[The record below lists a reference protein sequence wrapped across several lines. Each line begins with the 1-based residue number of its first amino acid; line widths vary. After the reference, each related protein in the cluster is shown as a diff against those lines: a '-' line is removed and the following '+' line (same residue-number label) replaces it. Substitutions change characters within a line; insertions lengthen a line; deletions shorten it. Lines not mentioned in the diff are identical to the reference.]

1 MKSKFI
7 RCWSLTGLLIFIM
20 GISNLSAGEIY
31 KSFFSSVAINGYDPV
46 NYFTNGS
53 AEKGSPD
60 IKFKW
65 KGAIWYFKTQQN
77 KTLFKSDPKTYAPQY
92 GGHCA
97 NGMSEGH
104 KVSSDQTLWR
114 IIERKL
120 FMFYSKKGRDRWS
133 SNTDQWIKDANK
145 NWLVLKHD

>member
-1 MKSKFI
+1 MKTKYLK
-7 RCWSLTGLLIFIM
+7 WWLTAGLLVFVM
-20 GISNLSAGEIY
+20 GITDLSAGEIY
-31 KSFFSSVAINGYDPV
+31 KSFFSGVAINGYDPV

-53 AEKGSPD
+53 AEKGSSN

-65 KGAIWYFKTQQN
+65 KDATWYFKTQQN
-77 KTLFKSDPKTYAPQY
+77 KALFKSSPKTYAPQY

-104 KVSSDQTLWR
+104 KVSSDQNLWR
-114 IIERKL
+114 IIGNKL
-120 FMFYSKKGRDRWS
+120 FMFYSKKGRERWS

-145 NWLVLKHD
+145 NWLTLKDD

>member
-1 MKSKFI
+1 MKLKRYTVLFLILFI
-7 RCWSLTGLLIFIM
+7 SPIYGVLE
-20 GISNLSAGEIY
+20 LSASEIY
-31 KSFFSSVAINGYDPV
+31 KSFFSNIAINGYDPV
-46 NYFTNGS
+46 NYFTKS
-53 AEKGSPD
+53 TAEKGRS
-60 IKFKW
+60 KYKYQW

-114 IIERKL
+114 IIGNKL
-120 FMFYSKKGRDRWS
+120 FMFYSKKGRERWS
-133 SNTDQWIKDANK
+133 SNTDQWIKDANE
-145 NWLVLKHD
+145 NWLTLRYD